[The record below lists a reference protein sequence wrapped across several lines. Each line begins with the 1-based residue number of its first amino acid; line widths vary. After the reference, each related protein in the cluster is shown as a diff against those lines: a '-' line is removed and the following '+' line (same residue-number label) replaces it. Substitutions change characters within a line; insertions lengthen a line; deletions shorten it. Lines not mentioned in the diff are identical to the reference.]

1 MLMVLCPRNSRS
13 HFSDIFY
20 QMYAVIFTQAGQM
33 VCNLSNLFNL
43 SAKKETQTTLSSL
56 IFLCRWEY
64 NLGKGTYQPV
74 LHSLWSAKSEFNSN
88 IISKIPS
95 SCDIPLVC
103 VTWLKYLTESWIILI
118 TWGRIEM
125 IACSGNMTWTQR
137 KPSSIFN
144 KRIAFRQKEVA

>member
-1 MLMVLCPRNSRS
+1 MFMVLCPRNSRS

-20 QMYAVIFTQAGQM
+20 QMYAVIFTQAGKM

-43 SAKKETQTTLSSL
+43 SAKKETQTALSSL

-74 LHSLWSAKSEFNSN
+74 LHSLWSAKSEFNGN

-103 VTWLKYLTESWIILI
+103 EVLKKAEEPEIKLPTSTGPSKKQESSRKKSASALLTMPKPYYWLPYSHTGL
-118 TWGRIEM
+118 
-125 IACSGNMTWTQR
+125 
-137 KPSSIFN
+137 
-144 KRIAFRQKEVA
+144 